1 MPIGFLD
8 RATVPMPGGF
18 MIKGF
23 KLGDVFRA
31 TVPRTILR
39 VTMMTLAA
47 CAPVKTTTSKSSVSA
62 AQEASPT
69 APSTISGDTKLT
81 LPQWCRMTQST
92 EQLCFSCERE
102 DSGTT
107 IPYEQCLTPADS
119 FQAERDCAYT
129 DSVTKSITC
138 AGTKSTESFVMDV
151 SLAKEKV
158 TAALPAVLFAIKFT
172 IQQKFPDRPDIKAVS
187 DELSDFFGSRI
198 PLINRGEDLDRISG
212 DLLLLVNKHL
222 KTPLTEAQAAIFKK
236 SAQDA
241 FGLVAK
247 DLSGTKDYSLSRVIL
262 RGLSIANT
270 IPPEILGDAKP
281 FLTGP
286 GLADLLSQDQSAAL
300 IQTLRILNPSALGI
314 KSPEDLISD
323 LRKAP

>member
-1 MPIGFLD
+1 M
-8 RATVPMPGGF
+8 
-18 MIKGF
+18 
-23 KLGDVFRA
+23 
-31 TVPRTILR
+31 
-39 VTMMTLAA
+39 
-47 CAPVKTTTSKSSVSA
+47 
-62 AQEASPT
+62 
-69 APSTISGDTKLT
+69 
-81 LPQWCRMTQST
+81 
-92 EQLCFSCERE
+92 
-102 DSGTT
+102 
-107 IPYEQCLTPADS
+107 
-119 FQAERDCAYT
+119 
-129 DSVTKSITC
+129 
-138 AGTKSTESFVMDV
+138 
-151 SLAKEKV
+151 
-158 TAALPAVLFAIKFT
+158 
-172 IQQKFPDRPDIKAVS
+172 
-187 DELSDFFGSRI
+187 
-198 PLINRGEDLDRISG
+198 
-212 DLLLLVNKHL
+212 LLLVNKHL